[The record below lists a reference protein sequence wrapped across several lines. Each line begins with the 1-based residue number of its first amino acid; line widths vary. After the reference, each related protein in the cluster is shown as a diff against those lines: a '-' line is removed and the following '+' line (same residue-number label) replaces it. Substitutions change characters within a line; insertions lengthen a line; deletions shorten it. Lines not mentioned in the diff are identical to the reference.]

1 MAIHSSFG
9 GGITR
14 VLALGGAG
22 SVGRYTV
29 PKLAASDSVSE
40 IAIAGRNL
48 ETVKAT
54 AAELGERCTAIQVD
68 ILNETMLASIAAD
81 YDIIVNT
88 AGPEYKVVLPAL
100 RAAIK
105 AGVNY
110 CDICCH
116 GSTTEQALTLDAA
129 AKAADVTALM
139 GIGVEGLSN
148 LMMMHASKQLDKT
161 EDLRYCIVNVIA
173 AVGGDPE
180 TVVAQYRKSNKT
192 DASMQLVMRSVAGK
206 VPAYRDGCWIDVDP
220 IEDAVR
226 VTSPFGGEFTAHP
239 VNISDTI
246 TLPRALPDVRSVS
259 VVLSMYPQEL
269 NKVWCELGRCVA
281 RGELDESA
289 AAIAFMEH
297 MATLPK
303 EVLATPKGY
312 EAAWVTWAEAL
323 GTKDGKQ
330 VCYKCWPSVDW
341 TTTSGPLAAAA
352 LKILRGEIRTRGV
365 LSPESCLDPMSFF
378 AEAAQ
383 YGVQEP
389 LNGRLLDESFEVLD
403 KGWRQ
408 ANPTRLLFEHE
419 SSP

>member
-1 MAIHSSFG
+1 LRRSGNSLLAWGDIA
-9 GGITR
+9 R

-22 SVGRYTV
+22 GVGLYTV
-29 PKLAASDSVSE
+29 PKLAVSDLVSE

-48 ETVKAT
+48 EAAKLVAAGLGGKGT
-54 AAELGERCTAIQVD
+54 AMQVD
-68 ILNETMLASIAAD
+68 ILNETMLASLAAGF
-81 YDIIVNT
+81 DIIVNT
-88 AGPEYKVVLPAL
+88 AGPEYKIVLPAL

-110 CDICCH
+110 CDICCL
-116 GSTTEQALTLDAA
+116 GRTTEQALTLDAA

-148 LMMMHASKQLDKT
+148 LMMMHASRQLDKA
-161 EDLRYCIVNVIA
+161 EGLRYCIVNVIA

-180 TVVAQYRKSNKT
+180 AVLAQYRRLGKT

-206 VPAYRDGCWIDVDP
+206 VPAYRDGRWIDVDP

-226 VTSPFGGEFTAHP
+226 INSPYGGEFAAHP
-239 VNISDTI
+239 VDISDTI
-246 TLPRALPDVRSVS
+246 TLPRALPDIRSVS
-259 VVLSMYPQEL
+259 VVLSMYPPEL
-269 NKVWCELGRCVA
+269 NKIWCELGRRIA

-289 AAIAFMEH
+289 AAVEFVEH
-297 MATLPK
+297 MTTLPK
-303 EVLATPKGY
+303 DVLATPKGY
-312 EAAWVTWAEAL
+312 ESAWVTWAEAV
-323 GTKDGKQ
+323 GTKQGRR

-341 TTTSGPLAAAA
+341 TTTAGPLATAA

-383 YGVQEP
+383 YGAQKP
-389 LNGRLLDESFEVLD
+389 LNGRLLNESFEVLD
-403 KGWRQ
+403 KG
-408 ANPTRLLFEHE
+408 
-419 SSP
+419 